1 MSIFQIVYVLCLA
14 IQLGFYFSFSNTIMP
29 VLGKQA
35 GNVGQRIMQDINKQV
50 ENDRFLGTFF
60 APIFLCIAMLLLG
73 NPIDWQLY
81 LSFIVYFIGVI
92 GVTVSF
98 SMPLNR
104 QLANRKVRTDWP
116 QFVQKWT
123 RWNHVRT
130 GAALIA
136 LALAIF

>member
-50 ENDRFLGTFF
+50 ENDQFLGSFF
-60 APIFLCIAMLLLG
+60 APIFLFIAILLLG
-73 NPIDWQLY
+73 NPIDWQMY
-81 LSFIVYFIGVI
+81 VSFIVYFLGVI
-92 GVTVSF
+92 CVTVGF
-98 SMPLNR
+98 NMPLNR
-104 QLANRKVRTDWP
+104 QLADRKIRTDWTD
-116 QFVQKWT
+116 FVQKWS

-130 GAALIA
+130 VSALIA
-136 LALAIF
+136 LSLAII

>member
-60 APIFLCIAMLLLG
+60 APIFLYIAMLLLG
-73 NPIDWQLY
+73 NPIGWQLT
-81 LSFIVYFIGVI
+81 LSFIIYFIGVI

-104 QLANRKVRTDWP
+104 QLANRKIRTDWTV
-116 QFVQKWT
+116 FVQKWT